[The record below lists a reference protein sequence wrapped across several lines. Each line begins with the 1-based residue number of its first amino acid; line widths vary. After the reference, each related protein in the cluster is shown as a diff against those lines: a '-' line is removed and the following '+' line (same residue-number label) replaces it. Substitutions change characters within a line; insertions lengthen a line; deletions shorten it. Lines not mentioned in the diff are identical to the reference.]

1 MNLPELS
8 DRILEELSSILH
20 QVHEKDVDKLVAG
33 ILSSDRIFAVGM
45 GRSGL
50 VARSFA
56 MRLMQTGIC
65 AYVVGDSTTPAIGE
79 GDLLIVIS
87 GSGET
92 EMSYHIAAAAKRSK
106 ARVSL
111 LTVRTMSSIGD
122 ISDLVLVLPDSPQ
135 PILPLMSAFEVAAQ
149 IFLDAVIILIMEETG
164 VTEQEMMKRH
174 SNLE

>member
-8 DRILEELSSILH
+8 DSILEELSSILH
-20 QVHEKDVDKLVAG
+20 QIHEEDAEKLVAG
-33 ILSSDRIFAVGM
+33 ILSSDRIFVAGM

-56 MRLMQTGIC
+56 MRLMQIGIC
-65 AYVVGDSTTPAIGE
+65 VFVVGDSTTPAMGE

-92 EMSYHIAAAAKRSK
+92 EMSYHIATAAKRSK
-106 ARVSL
+106 ARVFL
-111 LTVRTMSSIGD
+111 LTVRTISRIGD
-122 ISDLVLVLPDSPQ
+122 LSDLVLVLPNSPQ
-135 PILPLMSAFEVAAQ
+135 SILPLMSAFEVATQ
-149 IFLDAVIILIMEETG
+149 IFLDVVILLVMEETG